1 MQYTEPSKPP
11 FLSFL
16 SPKAEDLYYFCDPN
30 VFSNGI
36 FKQVTQPS
44 VFTLLPPKH
53 GLMEFPESPL
63 PTSFM
68 QFTTNKLPT
77 TGTKCFPRY
86 HQQKLYRGVRQRHW
100 GKWVAEIRLPKT
112 RTRVWLGTFDTAE
125 EAATAYDVAAYRLRG
140 DTAHLNFPHLKH
152 ELQDPYNTIA
162 LLEAKLKA
170 FNNKNTSTTTS
181 TSSSSSS
188 STSNSSSGKLESNCD
203 ELGLGDCEKFE
214 MPSSKKQKIE
224 YTTDISP
231 EHYAVPSSKRDP
243 QIGETVDV
251 HLSRIPSLDMDMIWD
266 SIHSFNCI

>member
-1 MQYTEPSKPP
+1 MQYREPSKPP

-16 SPKAEDLYYFCDPN
+16 SPKTEDLYYFCDPN

-36 FKQVTQPS
+36 LKQVTQPS

-53 GLMEFPESPL
+53 GFMEFPESPL

-68 QFTTNKLPT
+68 QFSTNKPT
-77 TGTKCFPRY
+77 TGMKCFPRY

-125 EAATAYDVAAYRLRG
+125 EAATAYDLAAYRLRG

-170 FNNKNTSTTTS
+170 FNNKNSGAN
-181 TSSSSSS
+181 SSSS
-188 STSNSSSGKLESNCD
+188 STSNSSSGKSESKCD
-203 ELGLGDCEKFE
+203 DLGLGDCE
-214 MPSSKKQKIE
+214 MPPSKKQKIE
-224 YTTDISP
+224 YTTNISH